1 MITVARDV
9 EAVAPM
15 IDPVAAAPTAR
26 VASFEIA
33 IDLAAVAA
41 EWRDFE
47 RTAAG
52 HVFQSCDF
60 VSTWL
65 ATVGA
70 ARSVAPQIVLGR
82 ARDGTLVAILP
93 FGMTRCM
100 GARLLA
106 WLGGEHADYHCGL
119 YAPGFLEGLATDGDD
134 AGPAFVRSVVAL
146 FRGRIDIAHFQ
157 RQPTMIGGAPNPFA
171 TYRAVPYSAKSH
183 LTRLGDSWETYYRSK
198 RNSSSRRH
206 DRLKWQKLE
215 ASAPVEIVDARTPEE
230 IEPILAAMFAQKKV
244 SLSARGVPDMFACAG
259 VPEFYREIA
268 RRPWPE
274 GMSHVAA
281 IRAGGDIVAANWGL
295 VRGDRYYYVMTSY
308 CPGRFAVYSPG
319 RALMYHLMAWATER
333 GITIFDFTIGDED
346 YKGQWCEE
354 MMTMHDSV
362 VVLTARGLPLGATFR
377 ALKQAKRV
385 VKSSPRLNRAVGQV
399 RRRLAVGV

>member
-1 MITVARDV
+1 MLTLARDIKADV
-9 EAVAPM
+9 PM
-15 IDPVAAAPTAR
+15 ADPVVVAQAPR
-26 VASFEIA
+26 VAVFEIA
-33 IDLAAVAA
+33 TDLAAVAA
-41 EWRDFE
+41 EWRAFE
-47 RTAAG
+47 KSAVG
-52 HVFQSCDF
+52 HVFQTCEF

-70 ARSVAPQIVLGR
+70 ARRVAPAIVLGR
-82 ARDGTLVAILP
+82 GRDGTLVAILP
-93 FGMTRCM
+93 FGTTRCM

-119 YAPGFLEGLATDGDD
+119 YAPGFLEGLAADGDD

-146 FRGRIDIAHFQ
+146 FKGRTDVAHFQ
-157 RQPTMIGGAPNPFA
+157 RQPTMIGSAPNPFA

-215 ASAPVEIVDARTPEE
+215 ASAPVEIIDACTPEE
-230 IEPILAAMFAQKKV
+230 IEPILAAMFAQKKAR
-244 SLSARGVPDMFACAG
+244 LSARGIPDMFACAG

-268 RRPWPE
+268 LRPWPE
-274 GMSHVAA
+274 GLSHVAA

-319 RALMYHLMAWATER
+319 RALMYHLMAWAIDR
-333 GITIFDFTIGDED
+333 GIGIFDFTVGDED

-354 MMTMHDSV
+354 MMSMHDSV
-362 VVLTARGLPLGATFR
+362 IVLTARGLPLGTVFR
-377 ALKQAKRV
+377 ALKLAKRV
-385 VKSSPRLNRAVGQV
+385 VKASPRLTRALGHV
-399 RRRLAVGV
+399 RRRLAARG